1 MLVHEA
7 WLHLVRDGWPSA
19 QHATAIVKAPLKR
32 LTNRVSSE
40 QNTNNAFNWMLTSL
54 INAAAP
60 ETVLNYWNWKTL
72 ELEILDTD
80 RFWRLE
86 ITKLSQSMQ

>member
-1 MLVHEA
+1 
-7 WLHLVRDGWPSA
+7 
-19 QHATAIVKAPLKR
+19 
-32 LTNRVSSE
+32 
-40 QNTNNAFNWMLTSL
+40 MLTSL

-72 ELEILDTD
+72 ELEILDAD